1 MQFMEGFTSSF
12 VKRASLVSWRKKS
25 LVMLLLM
32 VGLFIQVQTLALAQ
46 SPGDGEVLFQEKTC
60 VACHTIGKGK
70 LVGPDLQGVTT
81 RRDHAWLT
89 RWMLET
95 DKVLAEG
102 DPIALEI
109 LAESNN
115 IPMPNSGLSESEVAS
130 ILAYLE
136 AQDKAAEAPP
146 ASSDVEEVAVVE
158 PPAPVVPEGDP
169 VKGKSL
175 FTGATALVSGAPACM
190 SCHSTTGAGAL
201 GGGTLGPDLTN
212 VYTRYGEA
220 GLPAALKGL
229 PFPSMQGVFAGKPL
243 SEDEVANL
251 YAYFSQ
257 IEQTVEAPV
266 NGSEIRVNSSFTLS
280 GIAGS
285 IILVALS
292 QLIWSKR
299 FTGVRKQLVDS

>member
-1 MQFMEGFTSSF
+1 MQFMKGFISTQGT
-12 VKRASLVSWRKKS
+12 SLVSWRKKN

-32 VGLFIQVQTLALAQ
+32 IGLFIQVQALALAQ
-46 SPGDGEVLFQEKTC
+46 SPEEGETLFQGKC

-70 LVGPDLQGVTT
+70 LVGPDLQGVTV

-95 DKVLAEG
+95 DTMLAEG

-115 IPMPNSGLSESEVAS
+115 VPMPNSGLSASEVAS

-136 AQDKAAEAPP
+136 TQDGAGEAKPAEAVAEP
-146 ASSDVEEVAVVE
+146 VEA
-158 PPAPVVPEGDP
+158 PAPVVPAGDSAI
-169 VKGKSL
+169 GRDL
-175 FTGATALVSGAPACM
+175 FTGDRALVNGGSACM
-190 SCHSTTGAGAL
+190 SCHSTTDAGVF
-201 GGGTLGPDLTN
+201 GEGTLGPDLTN

-257 IEQTVEAPV
+257 IEQTVEEPGNASKIKINP
-266 NGSEIRVNSSFTLS
+266 NFTLS

-285 IILVALS
+285 IILVVLS
-292 QLIWSKR
+292 QLAWSKR